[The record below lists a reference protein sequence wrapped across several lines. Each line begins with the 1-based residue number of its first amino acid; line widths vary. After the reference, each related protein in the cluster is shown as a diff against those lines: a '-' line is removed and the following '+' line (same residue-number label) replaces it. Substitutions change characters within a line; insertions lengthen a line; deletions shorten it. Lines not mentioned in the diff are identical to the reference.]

1 MRKSP
6 SGLLLDLDGTVW
18 DEDALIPGADRAV
31 EAFRRAGV
39 PLRFVTN
46 ITRVSR
52 TTLAGWLTEFGVPA
66 TGDDIFTPPLAAA
79 AWLRRRGI
87 GRVFVCLP
95 EHTHVEFNEFT
106 VSDVH
111 PDAVVIGDLGAAW
124 TYEILNEAFNFIL
137 NGAEFL
143 ALHRNRYWKTGGGL
157 AVDAGAFVAALE
169 YASGRTATLVGK
181 PSQALFD
188 AAAASMGLLP
198 ADVAM
203 VGDTLE
209 SDIAGAKEAG
219 CRAILVR
226 TGKFDVDELA
236 GSGVRPDLV
245 VDSLADLP
253 ELLLG

>member
-1 MRKSP
+1 MHKSP

-18 DEDALIPGADRAV
+18 DDDSLIPGADASV
-31 EAFRRAGV
+31 EAFRTAGV

-46 ITRVSR
+46 ITRVPR
-52 TTLAGWLTEFGVPA
+52 NTLAGWLTEFGVPA
-66 TGDDIFTPPLAAA
+66 TDDDIFTPPLAAA

-87 GRVFVCLP
+87 RRVFVCLP

-106 VSDVH
+106 VSDVQ
-111 PDAVVIGDLGAAW
+111 PEAVVIGDLGADW
-124 TYEILNEAFNFIL
+124 TYEILNDAFNCIL

-181 PSQALFD
+181 PSQPLFD
-188 AAAASMGLLP
+188 AAAGSMGLEP

-219 CRAILVR
+219 CQAILVR
-226 TGKFDVDELA
+226 TGKFDADELA
-236 GSGVRPDLV
+236 RSAPQ
-245 VDSLADLP
+245 LAAYKRR
-253 ELLLG
+253 

>member
-1 MRKSP
+1 MHKSP

-18 DEDALIPGADRAV
+18 DDDALIPGADAAV
-31 EAFRRAGV
+31 EAFRTAGV
-39 PLRFVTN
+39 LLRFVTN
-46 ITRVSR
+46 ITRVPRS
-52 TTLAGWLTEFGVPA
+52 TLAGWLTEFGVLA

-87 GRVFVCLP
+87 SRVFVCLP

-106 VSDVH
+106 VSDVQ
-111 PDAVVIGDLGAAW
+111 PEAVVIGDLGADW
-124 TYEILNEAFNFIL
+124 TYEILNEAFNCIL
-137 NGAEFL
+137 KGAEFL

-181 PSQALFD
+181 PSQPLFD
-188 AAAASMGLLP
+188 AAAGSMGLEP

-219 CRAILVR
+219 CQAILVR
-226 TGKFDVDELA
+226 TGKFDADELA
-236 GSGVRPDLV
+236 RSSVRPDFV